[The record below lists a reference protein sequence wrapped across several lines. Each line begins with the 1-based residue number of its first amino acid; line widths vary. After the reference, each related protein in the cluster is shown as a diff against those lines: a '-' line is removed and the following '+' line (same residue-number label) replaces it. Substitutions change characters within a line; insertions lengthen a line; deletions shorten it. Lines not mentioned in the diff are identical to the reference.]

1 MATALELGPEGWKTY
16 IAAQSLRGPGE
27 TGVSLSPLER
37 EQMLDRVREVAS
49 ELKSLFGVDRV
60 ILFGSLAHGARF
72 THDSDIDIAVEGL
85 ESDDY
90 WRAWEVA
97 EEMLSDRV
105 VDLVEIESATNSVKR
120 TIFLYGVIL

>member
-1 MATALELGPEGWKTY
+1 MATALELGPEGWKAY
-16 IAAQSLRGPGE
+16 IEARSMRGQGE
-27 TGVSLSPLER
+27 TGVALSPSER

-49 ELKSLFGVDRV
+49 ELKSRFGVDRV

-72 THDSDIDIAVEGL
+72 TDDSDIDIAVEGL

-105 VDLVEIESATNSVKR
+105 VDLVEIESATNSMKR
-120 TIFLYGVIL
+120 TIFLYGISL

>member
-1 MATALELGPEGWKTY
+1 MATALELGPEGWKSY
-16 IAAQSLRGPGE
+16 IEARRMRGQGE
-27 TGVSLSPLER
+27 TGVALSPSER

-49 ELKSLFGVDRV
+49 ELKSRFGVDRV

-72 THDSDIDIAVEGL
+72 TDDSDIDIAVEGL

-105 VDLVEIESATNSVKR
+105 VDLVEIESATNSMKR
-120 TIFLYGVIL
+120 TIFLYGISL

>member
-1 MATALELGPEGWKTY
+1 MATALELGPEGWKSY
-16 IAAQSLRGPGE
+16 IEARRMRGQGE
-27 TGVSLSPLER
+27 TGVALSPSER

-49 ELKSLFGVDRV
+49 ELKSRFGVDRV

-72 THDSDIDIAVEGL
+72 TDDSDIDIAVEGL

-105 VDLVEIESATNSVKR
+105 VDLVEIESATNSMKR
-120 TIFLYGVIL
+120 TIFLYGVSL

>member
-1 MATALELGPEGWKTY
+1 MATALELGPEGWKSY
-16 IAAQSLRGPGE
+16 IEARRMRGQGE
-27 TGVSLSPLER
+27 TGVALSPSER
-37 EQMLDRVREVAS
+37 EQMLDRIREVAS
-49 ELKSLFGVDRV
+49 ELKSRFGVDRV

-72 THDSDIDIAVEGL
+72 TDDSDIDIAVEGL

-105 VDLVEIESATNSVKR
+105 VDLVEIESATNSMKR
-120 TIFLYGVIL
+120 TIFLYGVSL